1 MQYGC
6 DHQLPSRK
14 STAAEPGRTPART
27 LVMSKTLIPANGS
40 VGETAGAAV
49 ARPRHV
55 GHIEPLTPTGGRMD
69 LEERIRV
76 LKLAMLPLNNLIPIQ
91 K

>member
-1 MQYGC
+1 MQYGY
-6 DHQLPSRK
+6 DHQLNSRK

-49 ARPRHV
+49 ARPRHIE
-55 GHIEPLTPTGGRMD
+55 HIEPLNPTWGRMG
-69 LEERIRV
+69 LEKRIRV
-76 LKLAMLPLNNLIPIQ
+76 PKLAMLPFNNLIPIL